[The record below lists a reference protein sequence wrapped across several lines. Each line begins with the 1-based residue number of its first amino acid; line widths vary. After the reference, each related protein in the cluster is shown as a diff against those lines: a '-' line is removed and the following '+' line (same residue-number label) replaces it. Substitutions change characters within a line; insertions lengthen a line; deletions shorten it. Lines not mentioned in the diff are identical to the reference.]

1 MDGNNA
7 INFNQLNKICLI
19 KENFNKEVKEQYIF
33 LFFFIFFIFLYF
45 FCFYFY

>member
-33 LFFFIFFIFLYF
+33 LFFFIFFIFLF
-45 FCFYFY
+45 FIYFYFY

>member
-19 KENFNKEVKEQYIF
+19 KENFNKEVEEQYIF
-33 LFFFIFFIFLYF
+33 LFFFIFCIFLYF
-45 FCFYFY
+45 ICFYFY